1 MCTPPLVTYGSVQDY
16 RDHYERIYCQA
27 PLIAFDNIPVWFSKS
42 RFSHAFF
49 ESTRRNKIKDRFSHE
64 RSQRID
70 WIRATLQHPN
80 AELYCGWDNYKKRYD
95 PARRVS
101 VVYDNYVVIIQLTKK
116 HDGTLKG
123 HFKTAYVAD
132 NSIGKIRNSPKWNI
146 SMMT

>member
-1 MCTPPLVTYGSVQDY
+1 MF
-16 RDHYERIYCQA
+16 RITATITKEY
-27 PLIAFDNIPVWFSKS
+27 IAKCLLLHLTI
-42 RFSHAFF
+42 
-49 ESTRRNKIKDRFSHE
+49 
-64 RSQRID
+64 
-70 WIRATLQHPN
+70 
-80 AELYCGWDNYKKRYD
+80 Y

-101 VVYDNYVVIIQLTKK
+101 VVYENYVVIIQLSKK

>member
-16 RDHYERIYCQA
+16 RDHYERIYCQT
-27 PLIAFDNIPVWFSKS
+27 PLVAFDNIPVWFAKS
-42 RFSHAFF
+42 RFNHAFF
-49 ESTRRNKIKDRFSHE
+49 ESTRRNKIKDQFSHE

-80 AELYCGWDNYKKRYD
+80 AELYCGWDKCKKRYD
-95 PARRVS
+95 PKWRVS
-101 VVYDNYVVIIQLTKK
+101 VVYGNYVVIIQLTKK

-146 SMMT
+146 SMIT